1 MMPRNGPLIFT
12 LAVSATLLAAPCL
25 GRGLTVWERRDGPF
39 LSRAVLLDRVDFT
52 EPNLRSFYGELA
64 QQMKGNRGWDVEV
77 FVDRGDLTREIYG
90 KMVTEKGYEWWQELY
105 DKFGRTLLPMAEFFG
120 YGDNAV
126 MRVRDSAGICSE
138 VTLRGHDFL
147 RVHGDGTEFE
157 ILKIYY
163 HPLPAH
169 LEPTSGDEAM
179 VSVYVRASRFP
190 TLDEARE
197 FSRTMQQRFRQK
209 RVIVDIRTDSYFI
222 TDSTFPIL
230 YRFDEKPA
238 PPSREQY
245 ERSKTRYCFCDSPG
259 ILCR

>member
-1 MMPRNGPLIFT
+1 
-12 LAVSATLLAAPCL
+12 
-25 GRGLTVWERRDGPF
+25 
-39 LSRAVLLDRVDFT
+39 
-52 EPNLRSFYGELA
+52 LA
-64 QQMKGNRGWDVEV
+64 QQVKGNRGWDVEV

-105 DKFGRTLLPMAEFFG
+105 DRFGGSLLPMAEFYG

-126 MRVRDSAGICSE
+126 VRMRDSAGICSE
-138 VTLRGHDFL
+138 VTLRGSNFL
-147 RVHGDGTEFE
+147 RVSGVGTEFE

-163 HPLPAH
+163 WQLPAH

-179 VSVYVRASRFP
+179 VLIYVRASKVP
-190 TLDEARE
+190 SVDQARK

-209 RVIVDIRTDSYFI
+209 RVIVEIRTDSYYI

-238 PPSREQY
+238 PPSREEY
-245 ERSKTRYCFCDSPG
+245 ERSKTRYCFRDSPG